1 MLKEL
6 NQIKNQRYG
15 YVRVK
20 LLIDYWEH
28 LSQIK
33 SVEVGTI
40 IYKGR
45 QLEYGVLAKGWNHH
59 GTYIQLLYIL
69 NSPKDEYHFLIG
81 NVKGPVEEYE
91 DYRLK
96 IDDVVP
102 MNESLIEYII
112 DLNRLL

>member
-45 QLEYGVLAKGWNHH
+45 QLEYGVLAKGGIHMELISIAV
-59 GTYIQLLYIL
+59 YFEF
-69 NSPKDEYHFLIG
+69 PK
-81 NVKGPVEEYE
+81 
-91 DYRLK
+91 R
-96 IDDVVP
+96 
-102 MNESLIEYII
+102 
-112 DLNRLL
+112 